1 MQKHSWKPAHLR
13 YLMDSESCDMACGM
27 PRSTQPLSGVLPPL
41 SSAPSPPNTQPLSG
55 VLPPRSS
62 APSPPNTGS
71 LPPSVAPGSWLSLD
85 GASGIRLRRMSQL
98 DDDVISAARPT
109 DRPIQR
115 MRGRRRPIVRDDVTT
130 CCGKRRVNKS
140 SDSTPVSSARI
151 TRLYFTTEW

>member
-13 YLMDSESCDMACGM
+13 YLIDSESCDMVCGM
-27 PRSTQPLSGVLPPL
+27 PRS
-41 SSAPSPPNTQPLSG
+41 TQPLSG

-62 APSPPNTGS
+62 APSPPSTGS

-140 SDSTPVSSARI
+140 RVTQLPSALLVLHNFI
-151 TRLYFTTEW
+151 SPQNGSNKQNKQNLTKLN